1 MKIYEC
7 TKRKIIKD
15 HELDVKGWIVS
26 LQNSCV
32 EVLMPSS
39 SECDLVWK
47 RGLADDQVKVNSL
60 GGLESSTASVLIKKE
75 TLDTETHVQRED
87 DVKMQNE
94 HHVQIGAVLP
104 DPGTTSS

>member
-1 MKIYEC
+1 MSVPKEKLSKTMNWMLRVELCPSKIHAL
-7 TKRKIIKD
+7 K
-15 HELDVKGWIVS
+15 S
-26 LQNSCV
+26 LCPVAQNV
-32 EVLMPSS
+32 TLFG
-39 SECDLVWK
+39 K